1 MSDLELM
8 GKKAR
13 AASRIL
19 GTMGMAE
26 KERGL
31 RLGAKA
37 LVD

>member
-26 KERGL
+26 KESGRV
-31 RLGAKA
+31 A
-37 LVD
+37 LCVI